1 MTIADVG
8 WSRRLSITGS
18 LGNMHLLYLRL
29 QNYLKEPFTNT
40 SVLCYSCHNL
50 TFDICC
56 HFNAL
61 LAVILILLLLYSHL
75 YYWCFSPLPPRF
87 GKHWWS
93 SSIGYRFPWFSAPL
107 GGWYNNNVWNVCLP
121 SDESLK
127 LSHLTSLPK
136 LFGSLLLIAWHRQAE
151 LVLWLTGI
159 VELLS
164 LVHCGIY

>member
-29 QNYLKEPFTNT
+29 QNYLKEPFTNIC
-40 SVLCYSCHNL
+40 VLCYSCHYL

-61 LAVILILLLLYSHL
+61 LAVILILLLLL
-75 YYWCFSPLPPRF
+75 SPVLLMFHPTPPGF

-93 SSIGYRFPWFSAPL
+93 SSFGYRFPRFAAPF

-121 SDESLK
+121 SVESLK

-151 LVLWLTGI
+151 LVPWLTGI

-164 LVHCGIY
+164 LVHRGIY